1 MDTNQTASMERPQDS
16 KPGLYR
22 RELTDEERKF
32 RYRASAFLAGVAGI
46 SVVAGFSKTI
56 LTAKKSDP
64 QFFERGVQGSIAMQ
78 ETGASLAMRA
88 LGWGT
93 LYAFLGTGAICYGIW
108 KLTGASNMKE
118 FRESVG
124 NIFPR
129 VQKND
134 PPRSR
139 TEFDGLTD
147 LMKYLS
153 TWGKDEQ

>member
-1 MDTNQTASMERPQDS
+1 METPVESSPKLQ
-16 KPGLYR
+16 R
-22 RELTDEERKF
+22 RELSEEDRKY
-32 RYRASAFLAGVAGI
+32 RYRAAAFLAGVAGI
-46 SVVAGFSKTI
+46 SAVAGFSKTI
-56 LTAKKSDP
+56 MSSKKADP
-64 QFFERGVQGSIAMQ
+64 QFFEKGVQGSIAMQ

-93 LYAFLGTGAICYGIW
+93 LYAFIGTGTICYGIW
-108 KLTGASNMKE
+108 KLSGASNMKE

-124 NIFPR
+124 SIFPK
-129 VQKND
+129 VPKND

-153 TWGKDEQ
+153 TWGKEEK

>member
-1 MDTNQTASMERPQDS
+1 MEHPAGS
-16 KPGLYR
+16 EPGSHR
-22 RELTDEERKF
+22 TEMSDEERKF

-46 SVVAGFSKTI
+46 AAVAGFSKTI
-56 LTAKKSDP
+56 MMAKKSDP

-93 LYAFLGTGAICYGIW
+93 LYAFLGTGTICYGIW
-108 KLTGASNMKE
+108 KLTGASNMQE
-118 FRESVG
+118 FRESIG

-129 VQKND
+129 IPKND

-153 TWGKDEQ
+153 TWDRKEK